1 MSKRSRM
8 RMAGRALLTD
18 RQREWI
24 KETDSQADD
33 RYVAI
38 SEVRKRIHDELP
50 RDLEL
55 LKEHHSELYDELLTV
70 VDESRDE

>member
-1 MSKRSRM
+1 M

-24 KETDSQADD
+24 EDTDSNADD

-38 SEVRKRIHDELP
+38 SEVRKRIHEELP
-50 RDLEL
+50 EDLEIL
-55 LKEHHSELYDELLTV
+55 RENHEELYDELLGV
-70 VDESRDE
+70 VEASRESGDE